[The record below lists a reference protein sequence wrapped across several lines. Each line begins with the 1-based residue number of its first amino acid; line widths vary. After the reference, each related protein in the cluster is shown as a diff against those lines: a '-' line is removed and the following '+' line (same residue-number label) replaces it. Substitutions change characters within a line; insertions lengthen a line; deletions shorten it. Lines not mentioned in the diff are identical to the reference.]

1 MKFKNIFAAA
11 FAALLLLS
19 GCGQD
24 ANSSSSAQPSPS
36 PSSQEETLVTIT
48 LPASYFEGKTEKE
61 VKAAAK
67 KQGVDTVTQNEDG
80 SYQYEMTATAHR
92 RLVNEMRLSLV
103 DSISSLPDG
112 TNYPSV
118 ESASLSDDLSTL
130 TLKVDSQAYQD
141 SNDRTIA
148 RAVWPSLCVY
158 YYFNNEN
165 PEKKSLTVDVRSAE
179 DDSQVEQFVWPEEDE
194 NSSQS
199 DASQESS
206 AESSED
212 SSSSSETSSETNTE
226 DSSSASSQDE

>member
-11 FAALLLLS
+11 FAVLFLLS
-19 GCGQD
+19 GCGQET
-24 ANSSSSAQPSPS
+24 NSSSSAQPSAS
-36 PSSQEETLVTIT
+36 PSSQEETRVTIT
-48 LPASYFEGKTEKE
+48 LPASYFEGKTEQE

-130 TLKVDSQAYQD
+130 ILKVDAQAYQD
-141 SNDRTIA
+141 GNDRAIA

-165 PEKKSLTVDVRSAE
+165 PEEKSLTVDVRSAE
-179 DDSQVEQFVWPEEDE
+179 DDSQIEQFVWSEKGET
-194 NSSQS
+194 SSQN
-199 DASQESS
+199 DASSG
-206 AESSED
+206 ASSEPSPD
-212 SSSSSETSSETNTE
+212 SSNTSSETSSEETSEN
-226 DSSSASSQDE
+226 SSMSSQEE

>member
-1 MKFKNIFAAA
+1 MKFRNIFVAA
-11 FAALLLLS
+11 FAVLFLLS
-19 GCGQD
+19 GCGQETD
-24 ANSSSSAQPSPS
+24 SSSSAQPSAS
-36 PSSQEETLVTIT
+36 PSSQEEAWVTIT
-48 LPASYFEGKTEKE
+48 LPASYFEGKTEQE

-130 TLKVDSQAYQD
+130 ILKVDAQAYQD
-141 SNDRTIA
+141 GNDRSIA

-165 PEKKSLTVDVRSAE
+165 PEEKSLTVDVRNAE
-179 DDSQVEQFVWPEEDE
+179 DDSQIEQFIWSEKGET
-194 NSSQS
+194 SSQN
-199 DASQESS
+199 DASSGTS
-206 AESSED
+206 AESSDSSSVSSGTSSEEPSED
-212 SSSSSETSSETNTE
+212 SSSTSSQEE
-226 DSSSASSQDE
+226 